1 MFCPGCGAKINDG
14 ARFCPVCG
22 HQMQAAAAPAHA
34 AAPAQLQHVAQ
45 PQHVAQSAPVAQPA
59 PAAQP
64 QPAPVFATAPAMH
77 SPAPASAVH
86 PALSITR
93 IIPCVLAI
101 IAIVLSFMPWFSI
114 SPTVVQASSYASQ
127 GANFLSQLAGQSTD
141 YSSSLGFDE
150 TYNVWSLGKAGEV
163 AVTYQDMYDSA
174 SDLASSLSDSY
185 SSYYDDYSDSGRG
198 HVVSITNPNYGKVS
212 SGGISFISLAV
223 TAFWGLGM
231 LATIAGVVLYL
242 TQGLK
247 VVLPAGCGLMTLSV
261 LAFELLYA
269 NMMNAIG
276 SATSTPVFMALF
288 AIAAA
293 ALTFVLREQTAPA
306 AH

>member
-1 MFCPGCGAKINDG
+1 MFCPGCGAKIDDG

-22 HQMQAAAAPAHA
+22 QQIQAATAAPART
-34 AAPAQLQHVAQ
+34 AAPAQ
-45 PQHVAQSAPVAQPA
+45 PV

-64 QPAPVFATAPAMH
+64 QLGPAFSAAPAMH
-77 SPAPASAVH
+77 AAAPASAVH
-86 PALSITR
+86 PALSIAR
-93 IIPCVLAI
+93 IIPCTLAVV
-101 IAIVLSFMPWFSI
+101 AIVLSFMPWFSI

-127 GANFLSQLAGQSTD
+127 GANFLSQLAGQNTD

-150 TYNVWSLGKAGEV
+150 SYNVWSLGKAGEV
-163 AVTYQDMYDSA
+163 AVTYQSMCDSA

-185 SSYYDDYSDSGRG
+185 YDDDYSDSGHG
-198 HVVSITNPNYGKVS
+198 HVVGITNPNYGKVS
-212 SGGISFISLAV
+212 SGGVSFISMTV
-223 TAFWGLGM
+223 TALWALGM
-231 LATIAGVVLYL
+231 LAAIAGIVLYL

-247 VVLPAGCGLMTLSV
+247 VVLPAGCGLMVLSV

-269 NMMNAIG
+269 NMMSAIG
-276 SATSTPVFMALF
+276 SAATTPIFTALF

-293 ALTFVLREQTAPA
+293 VLTFVLREQTAPS

>member
-1 MFCPGCGAKINDG
+1 MFCPGCGAKIDDG
-14 ARFCPVCG
+14 ARFCPICG
-22 HQMQAAAAPAHA
+22 HQMQAAAPAHA
-34 AAPAQLQHVAQ
+34 AAPAQPQHAAQ
-45 PQHVAQSAPVAQPA
+45 PAPAPASA

-64 QPAPVFATAPAMH
+64 QPAPAFAAAPAMH
-77 SPAPASAVH
+77 ATAPASAVH
-86 PALSITR
+86 PALSIAR
-93 IIPCVLAI
+93 IIPCALAV

-150 TYNVWSLGKAGEV
+150 SYNVWSLGKAGEV
-163 AVTYQDMYDSA
+163 AVTYQSMYDSA

-185 SSYYDDYSDSGRG
+185 YGDDYSDSGHG
-198 HVVSITNPNYGKVS
+198 HVVSITNPNYGEVS
-212 SGGISFISLAV
+212 SGGIAFISMAV
-223 TAFWGLGM
+223 TAFWALGM
-231 LATIAGVVLYL
+231 LASIAGIVLYL

-269 NMMNAIG
+269 SSMSAIG
-276 SATSTPVFMALF
+276 SATITPVFMALF
-288 AIAAA
+288 AIAGA
-293 ALTFVLREQTAPA
+293 ALTFVLREQAAPVA
-306 AH
+306 R

>member
-1 MFCPGCGAKINDG
+1 MFCPGCGAKIDDG

-22 HQMQAAAAPAHA
+22 QQIQAATAAPAHA
-34 AAPAQLQHVAQ
+34 AAPAQ
-45 PQHVAQSAPVAQPA
+45 PQHAAQPA
-59 PAAQP
+59 PAVQP
-64 QPAPVFATAPAMH
+64 QPGPAFAGAPAMH
-77 SPAPASAVH
+77 TAAPVSAVR

-93 IIPCVLAI
+93 IIPCALAI
-101 IAIVLSFMPWFSI
+101 IAIILSFMPWFSV

-150 TYNVWSLGKAGEV
+150 NYNVWGLGKAGEV
-163 AVTYQDMYDSA
+163 AVTYQSMYDSA

-185 SSYYDDYSDSGRG
+185 YGDDYSDSGHGR
-198 HVVSITNPNYGKVS
+198 VVGITNPNYGKVS
-212 SGGISFISLAV
+212 SGGVSFISMAV
-223 TAFWGLGM
+223 TAFWALGM
-231 LATIAGVVLYL
+231 LATIAGIVLYL

-269 NMMNAIG
+269 NMMSAIG
-276 SATSTPVFMALF
+276 SAATTPIFTALF

-293 ALTFVLREQTAPA
+293 VLTFVLREQTVPS

>member
-1 MFCPGCGAKINDG
+1 MFCPGCGAKIDDG

-22 HQMQAAAAPAHA
+22 QQIQAATAAPAHA
-34 AAPAQLQHVAQ
+34 AAPAQ
-45 PQHVAQSAPVAQPA
+45 PQPA

-64 QPAPVFATAPAMH
+64 ASTVQTQPGPAFAGAPTMHTATPV
-77 SPAPASAVH
+77 SAVR

-93 IIPCVLAI
+93 IIPCALAI
-101 IAIVLSFMPWFSI
+101 IAIILSFMPWFSV

-150 TYNVWSLGKAGEV
+150 NYNVWGLGKAGEV
-163 AVTYQDMYDSA
+163 AVTYQSMYDSA

-185 SSYYDDYSDSGRG
+185 YGDDYSDSGHGR
-198 HVVSITNPNYGKVS
+198 VVGITNPNYGKVS
-212 SGGISFISLAV
+212 SGGVSFISMAV
-223 TAFWGLGM
+223 TAFWALGM
-231 LATIAGVVLYL
+231 LATIAGIVLYL

-247 VVLPAGCGLMTLSV
+247 VVLPAGCGLMVLSV

-269 NMMNAIG
+269 NMMSAIG
-276 SATSTPVFMALF
+276 SAAITPIFTALF

-293 ALTFVLREQTAPA
+293 ALTFVLREQTVPS

>member
-1 MFCPGCGAKINDG
+1 MFCPGCGAKIDDG

-22 HQMQAAAAPAHA
+22 QQIQAATAAPVNAAAP
-34 AAPAQLQHVAQ
+34 
-45 PQHVAQSAPVAQPA
+45 AQPA

-64 QPAPVFATAPAMH
+64 VPAAQPQPGPAFAAAPAVHAAAPVSVAQ
-77 SPAPASAVH
+77 

-93 IIPCVLAI
+93 IIPCVLAVV
-101 IAIVLSFMPWFSI
+101 AIVLSFMPWFNT
-114 SPTVVQASSYASQ
+114 SPWVMQASSYASQ
-127 GANFLSQLAGQSTD
+127 GANFLSQLAGQDTD

-150 TYNVWSLGKAGEV
+150 NYNVWSLGKAGEV
-163 AVTYQDMYDSA
+163 AVTYQSMCDSA

-185 SSYYDDYSDSGRG
+185 YDDDYSDSGHG
-198 HVVSITNPNYGKVS
+198 HAVSITNPNYGKVS
-212 SGGISFISLAV
+212 SGGVSFISMAV
-223 TAFWGLGM
+223 TAFWALGM
-231 LATIAGVVLYL
+231 LATIAGIVLYL

-247 VVLPAGCGLMTLSV
+247 VVLPAGCGLMVLSV

-269 NMMNAIG
+269 NMMSAIG
-276 SATSTPVFMALF
+276 SAATTPIFTALF

-293 ALTFVLREQTAPA
+293 VLTFVLREQIVPS